1 MSDLNL
7 YWAEEALGEPYA
19 PQDYRWMKST
29 RRVGLMLGGA
39 TCALTASVLL
49 GSAAYLQVDRSPHV
63 AISSYEIEE
72 VAQASR
78 PPLPPPAARPESI
91 PATPASPTDS
101 PGDVRTSLNQS
112 AQRPAATSPAVVSKP
127 DAAPAEEKNM
137 AAAAPAHSR
146 TRASTVPAS
155 EKTRP
160 TETIETPRA
169 AAAPAQVPAPVQTKA
184 IAAPAA
190 AAPAAPTPPA
200 APTAKPEP
208 DTRIGISK
216 GADSKPTDIASGE
229 KLGIREIL
237 PDGIVMHSGRKIKN
251 GSALPNGEIL
261 MGTDAA
267 KGMAETDRRVLVLT
281 P

>member
-39 TCALTASVLL
+39 TCALTTSVLL
-49 GSAAYLQVDRSPHV
+49 GSAVYLQVDSSPHV
-63 AISSYEIEE
+63 AISTYEIEV
-72 VAQASR
+72 VAQVS
-78 PPLPPPAARPESI
+78 PPMPPPPAVIPDAIPAVRAPRAESPIEARTSLKQSAPRHTAATGPVVAPTPAAAPAEVKIKDAPAPAPAKARPSADVAVGEKKPLAKAIEAPKSAPVQGKATPAAAVA
-91 PATPASPTDS
+91 PATPA
-101 PGDVRTSLNQS
+101 
-112 AQRPAATSPAVVSKP
+112 
-127 DAAPAEEKNM
+127 APA
-137 AAAAPAHSR
+137 
-146 TRASTVPAS
+146 
-155 EKTRP
+155 
-160 TETIETPRA
+160 
-169 AAAPAQVPAPVQTKA
+169 
-184 IAAPAA
+184 
-190 AAPAAPTPPA
+190 
-200 APTAKPEP
+200 AKPEP

-216 GADSKPTDIASGE
+216 AADSKPTDIASGE

-237 PDGIVMHSGRKIKN
+237 PDGIVMPNGRKIKN

-261 MGTDAA
+261 IGTDAG